1 MKPSTPSDNH
11 DRRVEQI
18 VAYLDG
24 ELSPTEASLVERQMA
39 DDAEFRSEVQGIEQA
54 WSALDALPLTVVD
67 DRFSQT
73 TMEMVVVAAR
83 TELAEKT
90 QAFPIKRRNNLLGKI
105 LLTAAAA
112 SLAFLTVRLFRD
124 NPNQILLADLPT
136 IQYLDIYSQFRDVDF
151 LRDLDK
157 AVDDNLWNSD
167 LSTTDFDAAVTEFQT
182 IANNDQRRDWLAQLD
197 DEDRAALRAKYNR
210 FLAMSPAEQD
220 RLRQLNAAVTSDS
233 QVDQLRD
240 TMLRYQAWLG
250 ALPASQQF
258 ELRELS
264 NHDRVQRI
272 ASQLRRDAM
281 NPWIQLSPEEA
292 RRLEHALADVRE
304 QLFRELPPRP
314 SGEARGEP
322 RTEGRGEGRGDGR
335 SEGRGQGQGN
345 RERNQNLAQ
354 QIRRQFLEHHEEW
367 LPQILAALSPEH
379 REQFEQLAPGQQQRQ
394 IVRWIMENRNR
405 PDARRGGRP
414 FSEVSQQ
421 ELERYFV
428 EETDAATKERLLAQ
442 PRERMEQQLRRMY
455 FQGEFPDETFQRGDG
470 QRGDGPRGERPP
482 GFPPRGEG
490 EGFGRRRG
498 PGPGFGPMGPPGFGQ
513 SLDGPPPGGP
523 RRGPPD
529 HPPPPREEE
538 LPLEKEL

>member
-1 MKPSTPSDNH
+1 MSQPSPTD

-24 ELSPTEASLVERQMA
+24 ELSPTEAALVERQMA
-39 DDAEFRSEVQGIEQA
+39 DDAEFRSEVQSIEQA
-54 WSALDALPLTVVD
+54 WSALDALPSTQVD
-67 DRFSQT
+67 ERFSQT

-90 QAFPIKRRNNLLGKI
+90 QALPIKRRNDLLGKV
-105 LLTAAAA
+105 LLAVATA

-124 NPNQILLADLPT
+124 NPNQVLLADLPT

-151 LRDLDK
+151 LRELNQ
-157 AVDDNLWNSD
+157 AVDDELWNSD
-167 LSTTDFDAAVTEFQT
+167 LSTTDFDAAVAQFDT
-182 IANNDQRRDWLAQLD
+182 IADSNQRRDWLGQLD

-210 FLAMSPAEQD
+210 FVAMSPAEQD
-220 RLRQLNAAVTSDS
+220 RLRQLTTSVSSDP
-233 QVDQLRD
+233 QVEELRD
-240 TMLRYQAWLG
+240 TILRYQAWLG

-258 ELRELS
+258 ELREL
-264 NHDRVQRI
+264 NNRDRVQRI
-272 ASQLRRDAM
+272 AFELRRDVM

-292 RRLEHALADVRE
+292 RRLERALADVRE
-304 QLFRELPPRP
+304 QLFRELPPPRAG
-314 SGEARGEP
+314 GEN
-322 RTEGRGEGRGDGR
+322 RGEGRGDGR
-335 SEGRGQGQGN
+335 SEGQGQRN

-354 QIRRQFLEHHEEW
+354 QIRRQFLEHRDEW

-414 FSEVSQQ
+414 FGEVSQQ

-455 FQGEFPDETFQRGDG
+455 FRGEFGDEAFQRGD
-470 QRGDGPRGERPP
+470 RPP

-498 PGPGFGPMGPPGFGQ
+498 PGPGFGPMGPEF
-513 SLDGPPPGGP
+513 GPPPGGP

-538 LPLEKEL
+538 L

>member
-1 MKPSTPSDNH
+1 MKPSTPADND

-24 ELSPTEASLVERQMA
+24 ELTPTEAALVERQMA
-39 DDAEFRSEVQGIEQA
+39 DDAEFRNEVQGIEQA
-54 WSALDALPLTVVD
+54 WSALDALPATKVD

-83 TELAEKT
+83 SELAEKT
-90 QAFPIKRRNNLLGKI
+90 QALPIKRRNDLLGKV
-105 LLTAAAA
+105 LLAVAAA
-112 SLAFLTVRLFRD
+112 SLAFLAVRLFRD
-124 NPNQILLADLPT
+124 NPNQVLLADLPT
-136 IQYLDIYSQFRDVDF
+136 IQYLDIYSQFRDADF
-151 LRDLDK
+151 LRELNKEVGNDLW
-157 AVDDNLWNSD
+157 ASD
-167 LSTTDFDAAVTEFQT
+167 LSATDFDAAVTEFQT
-182 IANNDQRRDWLAQLD
+182 IANNDQRREWLAQLD

-210 FLAMSPAEQD
+210 FLAMSTPEQD
-220 RLRQLNAAVTSDS
+220 RLRQLNSALASDP

-240 TMLRYQAWLG
+240 TMLQYQAWLG

-264 NHDRVQRI
+264 NQDRVQRI
-272 ASQLRRDAM
+272 ASELRRDAM

-292 RRLEHALADVRE
+292 RRLERALADVRE
-304 QLFRELPPRP
+304 QLFRELPPPRAG
-314 SGEARGEP
+314 GENRG
-322 RTEGRGEGRGDGR
+322 EGRGEGRSDGR
-335 SEGRGQGQGN
+335 GQGN

-354 QIRRQFLEHHEEW
+354 QIRRQFLEHRGEW

-379 REQFEQLAPGQQQRQ
+379 REQFEQLAPAQQQRQ

-442 PRERMEQQLRRMY
+442 PRERMEQQLRRLY
-455 FQGEFPDETFQRGDG
+455 FQGEFPDEAFQRGNG
-470 QRGDGPRGERPP
+470 QWGDGPRGERPP

-498 PGPGFGPMGPPGFGQ
+498 PGPDFGPMGPEF
-513 SLDGPPPGGP
+513 GPPPGGP

-538 LPLEKEL
+538 LPLENGL